1 LFGISR
7 LRRSASSS
15 TTLLGL
21 VLIAAVGLSF
31 WLALQAYA
39 AARSHRQT
47 AEAVLRDYAQV
58 AAAEYARTARVG
70 FARLFEEAFDEV
82 PRRDR
87 FGGLPDVEELERD
100 LDDATRALDCFCG
113 GFREPVGLVRV
124 LLPGGE
130 TQFGIASVAPAVT
143 QALVAHV
150 TARNAVEPSER
161 YGVFHLPA
169 PSPEGVAA
177 AVYATVQNDLDA
189 LVAVYAVLIDEAALE
204 EIALHWEADTELLPS
219 ALAKGLPTDSLLF
232 VSVTRPDGGVIFQS
246 PVPQEQT
253 FFAADTLSASLGSL
267 VVTAAVRP
275 EAAGSLV
282 IGGLP
287 RSRLPMSLALI
298 ALTLAVGAGGLLEMR
313 RHEQLAKLREGF
325 VSSVSH
331 ELRTPLTQIRMLA
344 ELLSDDKLR
353 SSGERSRAVHIIH
366 REAQRLT
373 QLVENILQFSRI
385 RAAGGKEE
393 LRDVDLDAAMREA
406 VASFQPMAESAG
418 ATIEADAATG
428 LSVHGQRE
436 GVRRILMN
444 LLDNAL
450 KYGPPGQTVEVHAAA
465 ENGTVRLVVQD
476 EGPGI
481 PEADRQR
488 IWEPYWRLPRD
499 VDSVRPGSGV
509 GLAVVRSLAQQYG
522 GEAWVEAAP
531 GSGSRFV
538 VELPRASERD
548 GENAA
553 VAEPVSVQA
562 P

>member
-1 LFGISR
+1 
-7 LRRSASSS
+7 
-15 TTLLGL
+15 
-21 VLIAAVGLSF
+21 
-31 WLALQAYA
+31 
-39 AARSHRQT
+39 
-47 AEAVLRDYAQV
+47 
-58 AAAEYARTARVG
+58 VG
-70 FARLFEEAFDEV
+70 FSRLFEEAFDEV
-82 PRRDR
+82 PRRAR
-87 FGGLPDVEELERD
+87 FGELPDIDEVERD
-100 LDDATRALDCFCG
+100 LDDATRALDCFCL
-113 GFREPVGLVRV
+113 GFRQPVGLARV
-124 LLPGGE
+124 LVPTGE
-130 TQFGIASVAPAVT
+130 TQLGIAGLAPSVTEAV
-143 QALVAHV
+143 VSHV
-150 TARNAVEPSER
+150 TARHAVYPSER
-161 YGVFHLPA
+161 YGVFLFPT
-169 PSPEGVAA
+169 PTTEGVAA
-177 AVYATVQNDLDA
+177 VVYATVQNDGDE
-189 LVAVYAVLIDEAALE
+189 LVAVYAVLLGTSALE
-204 EIALHWEADTELLPS
+204 ELTSHWHLDAELLPS
-219 ALAKGLPTDSLLF
+219 ALAKGLPTDSVLF
-232 VSVTRPDGGVIFQS
+232 VSVTRPDGAVVFES
-246 PVPQEQT
+246 PVPPEQT

-267 VVTAAVRP
+267 IVTAAVRP

-313 RHEQLAKLREGF
+313 RHEQLARLREGF

-385 RAAGGKEE
+385 RAAGGNEE
-393 LRDVDLDAAMREA
+393 LRDVDLDAALREV

-418 ATIEADAATG
+418 ATVKADAATG
-428 LSVHGQRE
+428 LTVHGQRE

-450 KYGPPGQTVEVHAAA
+450 KYGPPGQTVEVQAAA
-465 ENGTVRLVVQD
+465 ENGMVRLVVQD

-509 GLAVVRSLAQQYG
+509 GLAVVLSLTQQYG

-531 GSGSRFV
+531 RSGSRFV
-538 VELPRASERD
+538 IELPGASDRAVQDSP
-548 GENAA
+548 A
-553 VAEPVSVQA
+553 AEPVSVLA

>member
-1 LFGISR
+1 VLF
-7 LRRSASSS
+7 
-15 TTLLGL
+15 T
-21 VLIAAVGLSF
+21 AVGLSF

-47 AEAVLRDYAQV
+47 TEAVLRDYAQV
-58 AAAEYARTARVG
+58 AAAEYASTARVG
-70 FARLFEEAFDEV
+70 LSRFFDIAFDEI
-82 PRRDR
+82 PRRR
-87 FGGLPDVEELERD
+87 RLEELPDIDEVERD
-100 LDDATRALDCFCG
+100 LDDAMRALDCSCP
-113 GFREPVGLVRV
+113 GFRNPIALARV
-124 LLPGGE
+124 LLPSGQTDFEIG
-130 TQFGIASVAPAVT
+130 TVSPAVT
-143 QALVAHV
+143 GAVVAQAA
-150 TARNAVEPSER
+150 ARHAADPSER
-161 YGVFHLPA
+161 YGLFHLPS
-169 PSPEGVAA
+169 PSPEGVSAA
-177 AVYATVQNDLDA
+177 AYATVQYEAGGLE
-189 LVAVYAVLIDEAALE
+189 AVYAVFLDSSALAE
-204 EIALHWEADTELLPS
+204 LASHWQSDAELLPS
-219 ALAKGLPTDSLLF
+219 ALAKGLPTDSVLF
-232 VSVTRPDGGVIFQS
+232 VTLERPDGSLIFES
-246 PVPQEQT
+246 PIAYERT
-253 FFAADTLSASLGSL
+253 FSAADTLNAWLGSL

-313 RHEQLAKLREGF
+313 RHEQLARLREGF

-344 ELLSDDKLR
+344 ELLSDEKLR
-353 SSGERSRAVHIIH
+353 SSGERTRAVHIIH

-385 RAAGGKEE
+385 RASSAGEE
-393 LRDVDLDAAMREA
+393 LRDVDVDQAVGEV
-406 VASFQPMAESAG
+406 VASFQPLAESAG
-418 ATIEADAATG
+418 ASIEADARTG
-428 LSVHGQRE
+428 LAVQGQRE

-450 KYGPPGQTVEVHAAA
+450 KYGPHGQTVEVHAAA
-465 ENGTVRLVVQD
+465 ENGRVRLVVQD

-509 GLAVVRSLAQQYG
+509 GLAVVRSLARQYG

-531 GSGSRFV
+531 RMGSRFV
-538 VELPRASERD
+538 VELPRASVRLAPD
-548 GENAA
+548 AA
-553 VAEPVSVQA
+553 VAEPASVA
-562 P
+562 GP